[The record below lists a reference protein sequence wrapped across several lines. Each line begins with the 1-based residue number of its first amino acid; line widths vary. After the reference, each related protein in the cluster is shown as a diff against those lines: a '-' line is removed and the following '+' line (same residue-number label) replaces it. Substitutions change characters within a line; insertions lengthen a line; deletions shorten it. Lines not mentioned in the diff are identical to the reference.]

1 MSALDWDKLRIFHA
15 VAEAGSLTHAGEQL
29 GLSQSAVSRQIGAL
43 ETQLNTTL
51 FHRHARGLILTEQGE
66 LLFRT
71 ARDIFSRLAVAE
83 AMIADS
89 KDKPSGDLR
98 VTSTVTFGTVWL
110 APRLKEFMDLYP
122 DIRISLLVDDHE
134 LDLSMREADVAIRMW
149 KPTQSDLVQRK
160 LITVHNHIYASVDY
174 VTRHGAPQTVADLDR
189 HRIIVYG
196 EEAPAHFN
204 NLNWLLTAGESTRPR
219 EPVLSINNVYGVLQ
233 AVASGLGIAAMP
245 DYLVQNNPRVVRVL
259 PNVDGPAFDTYLVYP
274 EELRAT
280 KRLAVFRDFLLRKVA
295 DWQY

>member
-43 ETQLNTTL
+43 EAQLNTTL

-110 APRLKEFMDLYP
+110 APRIKEFMDLYP
-122 DIRISLLVDDHE
+122 DIRISLVVDDHE

-149 KPTQSDLVQRK
+149 KPTQSDLVQRR
-160 LITVHNHIYASVDY
+160 LLTVHNHIYASVDY
-174 VTRHGAPQTVADLDR
+174 VTRYGAPQTMADLDR
-189 HRIIVYG
+189 HRLVVYG

-204 NLNWLLTAGESTRPR
+204 NINWLLTFGEPAKPR
-219 EPVLSINNVYGVLQ
+219 EPVLTVNNVYGVMQ
-233 AVASGLGIAAMP
+233 AVASGLGVAALP
-245 DYLVQNNPRVVRVL
+245 DYLVQGNPRIVRVL
-259 PNVDGPAFDTYLVYP
+259 PNIDGPAFDTYLVYP

>member
-43 ETQLNTTL
+43 EAQLNTTL

-66 LLFRT
+66 LLYRT

-110 APRLKEFMDLYP
+110 APRLKEFMELYP
-122 DIRISLLVDDHE
+122 DIRISLVVDDHE

-160 LITVHNHIYASVDY
+160 MLTVHNHLYASVDY
-174 VTRHGAPQTVADLDR
+174 VTRHGAPQVPQDLDQ
-189 HRIIVYG
+189 HRLIVYG

-204 NLNWLLTAGESTRPR
+204 NINWLLKFGDPEKPR
-219 EPVLSINNVYGVLQ
+219 EPVLTINNVYGVMQ
-233 AVASGLGIAAMP
+233 ALVSGLGIAALP
-245 DYLVQNNPRVVRVL
+245 DYLAHGNPRIVRVL
-259 PNVDGPAFDTYLVYP
+259 PNFDGPNFDTYLVYP

>member
-43 ETQLNTTL
+43 ETQLNTSL

-66 LLFRT
+66 LLLRT
-71 ARDIFSRLAVAE
+71 AREIFSRLAVAE

-98 VTSTVTFGTVWL
+98 VTSTVAFGTIWL
-110 APRLKEFMDLYP
+110 APRIKEFMDLYP
-122 DIRISLLVDDHE
+122 DIRISLVVDDRE

-149 KPTQSDLVQRK
+149 KPTQSDLIQRK
-160 LITVHNHIYASVDY
+160 LLTVHNHLYASVDY
-174 VTRHGAPQTVADLDR
+174 VTRHGAPQAVEDLDR
-189 HRIIVYG
+189 HRLVVYG
-196 EEAPAHFN
+196 ETAPAHFDN
-204 NLNWLLTAGESTRPR
+204 INWLLTVGEPSRPR
-219 EPVLSINNVYGVLQ
+219 EPIFTVNNVYGVMQ
-233 AVASGLGIAAMP
+233 AMVSGLGVAALP
-245 DYLVQNNPRVVRVL
+245 DYMVQGNPRVVRVL
-259 PNVDGPAFDTYLVYP
+259 PNVDGPNFDTYLAYP
-274 EELRAT
+274 EELRNT

-295 DWQY
+295 DWRY

>member
-1 MSALDWDKLRIFHA
+1 MSGLDWDKLRIFHA

-43 ETQLNTTL
+43 EAQLSVTL

-71 ARDIFSRLAVAE
+71 ARDIFSKLAVTE

-89 KDKPSGDLR
+89 KEKPSGDLR
-98 VTSTVTFGTVWL
+98 VTSTVLFGTVWL
-110 APRLKEFMDLYP
+110 APRMKEFMDLYP
-122 DIRISLLVDDHE
+122 DMRISLVVDDHE

-160 LITVHNHIYASVDY
+160 LLTVHNHLYASVDY
-174 VTRHGAPQTVADLDR
+174 VTRHGLPQKAEDLDN
-189 HRIIVYG
+189 HRLVVYG
-196 EEAPAHFN
+196 SAAPTHFEN
-204 NLNWLLTAGESTRPR
+204 INWPLTIGDPTKPR
-219 EPVLSINNVYGVLQ
+219 EPILTINNVYGVMQ
-233 AVASGLGIAAMP
+233 AVASGLGIGQLP
-245 DYLVQNNPRVVRVL
+245 DYLIQGNPRIVRVL
-259 PNVDGPAFDTYLVYP
+259 PEIDGPNFDTYLVYP

-295 DWQY
+295 DWRY

>member
-15 VAEAGSLTHAGEQL
+15 VAEAGSLTHAGESL

-43 ETQLNTTL
+43 ETQLNATL

-66 LLFRT
+66 LLYRT
-71 ARDIFSRLAVAE
+71 AREIFARLAVTE
-83 AMIADS
+83 AMIADA
-89 KDKPSGDLR
+89 KDKPSGELR
-98 VTSTVTFGTVWL
+98 VTTTVAFGTIWL

-122 DIRISLLVDDHE
+122 DIRIEMVVDDRE

-149 KPTQSDLVQRK
+149 KPTQADLVYRK
-160 LITVHNHIYASVDY
+160 LLTVHNHVYASVDY
-174 VTRHGAPQTVADLDR
+174 VARFGAPQTINDLDR
-189 HRIIVYG
+189 HQLIVYG

-204 NLNWLLTAGESTRPR
+204 NINWLLKAGEPLAPR
-219 EPVLSINNVYGVLQ
+219 EPILTINNVYGVKQ
-233 AVASGLGIAAMP
+233 SMASGLGIAALP
-245 DYLVQNNPRVVRVL
+245 DYMVESNPRIVRVL
-259 PNVDGPAFDTYLVYP
+259 PNVDGPSFDTYLVYP
-274 EELRAT
+274 EELRNT